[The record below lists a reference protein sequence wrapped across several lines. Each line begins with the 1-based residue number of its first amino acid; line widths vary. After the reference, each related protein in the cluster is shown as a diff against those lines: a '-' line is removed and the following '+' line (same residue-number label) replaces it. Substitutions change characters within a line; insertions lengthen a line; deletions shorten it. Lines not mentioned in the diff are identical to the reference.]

1 MEYMHKYHY
10 KYSKNVENEYIKRI
24 EAPNVQKINLT
35 IKPYKSG
42 ENLTLYFLPTLY
54 TMKLVNKIEKYS
66 SLLRELS
73 ILLPEGAKESLYDDI
88 IANELFSTNQIE
100 GIKSSKMEIVQSM
113 KSIRE
118 NDHKKPRFYSML
130 KSYLN
135 ILYSDNLL
143 PRTTKDVREIYDNIT
158 ASEIDE
164 KNKIEGPLFRKESVN
179 VVTSTNRVIH
189 EGVYP
194 HYLIEQKVQELLN
207 FLNEKS
213 EIVMVIKIAISH
225 YYFGYIHPFYDGNGR
240 TSRFINSLYLNK
252 EYDKLTAISLSRSI
266 DNDKKTYYDMFD
278 MTNKIINKGELNYF
292 IDKFLEFV
300 INGQK
305 LLADE
310 LKIKKT
316 QLEHAKEIIT
326 LDENLNEFN
335 DAYKEILFIMAQI
348 FYFSSEE
355 YTTVQSL
362 KKYVSISEKTLRKFL
377 SELIDMGYIE
387 KEGIRPAQYKIS
399 EDFID

>member
-1 MEYMHKYHY
+1 
-10 KYSKNVENEYIKRI
+10 
-24 EAPNVQKINLT
+24 
-35 IKPYKSG
+35 
-42 ENLTLYFLPTLY
+42 
-54 TMKLVNKIEKYS
+54 
-66 SLLRELS
+66 
-73 ILLPEGAKESLYDDI
+73 
-88 IANELFSTNQIE
+88 
-100 GIKSSKMEIVQSM
+100 
-113 KSIRE
+113 
-118 NDHKKPRFYSML
+118 
-130 KSYLN
+130 
-135 ILYSDNLL
+135 
-143 PRTTKDVREIYDNIT
+143 
-158 ASEIDE
+158 
-164 KNKIEGPLFRKESVN
+164 
-179 VVTSTNRVIH
+179 
-189 EGVYP
+189 
-194 HYLIEQKVQELLN
+194 
-207 FLNEKS
+207 
-213 EIVMVIKIAISH
+213 
-225 YYFGYIHPFYDGNGR
+225 
-240 TSRFINSLYLNK
+240 
-252 EYDKLTAISLSRSI
+252 
-266 DNDKKTYYDMFD
+266 MFD

>member
-1 MEYMHKYHY
+1 MDYMHKYHY

-24 EAPNVQKINLT
+24 EAPDVQKINLT

-42 ENLTLYFLPTLY
+42 KNLTLYFLPTLY

-355 YTTVQSL
+355 YTTIQSL

>member
-88 IANELFSTNQIE
+88 IANELLSTNQIE

-207 FLNEKS
+207 LLNEKS